1 LAIPAWS
8 DVRRAGRA
16 ERATVQDMADT
27 PRVPDRDWTA
37 KRRFPRIP
45 VDQPVTAHVY
55 WDEMRTQQVRG
66 RCFVMSEGGLGTV
79 LADQLNVGE
88 VILVQLTHFLK
99 VYAAVRNV
107 RGFKHGMEF
116 VLLRDPQRLAIKH
129 LCQQFATGT
138 FA

>member
-1 LAIPAWS
+1 MDGRQA
-8 DVRRAGRA
+8 RRAR
-16 ERATVQDMADT
+16 ESATVQPMADT

-45 VDQPVTAHVY
+45 VDHPVTAHVY

-66 RCFVMSEGGLGTV
+66 RCFVLSEGGIGTV

-88 VILVQLTHFLK
+88 VILLQLTHAVK

-116 VLLRDPQRLAIKH
+116 VLLRDPQRAAIKL
-129 LCQQFATGT
+129 LCQQFAAEAGR
-138 FA
+138 A